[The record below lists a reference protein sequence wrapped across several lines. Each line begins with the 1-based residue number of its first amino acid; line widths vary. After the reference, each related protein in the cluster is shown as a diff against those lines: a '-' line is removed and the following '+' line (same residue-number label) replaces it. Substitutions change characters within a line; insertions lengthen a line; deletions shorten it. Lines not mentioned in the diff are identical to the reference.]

1 MHFIQHFAIDV
12 LRLTLWLVILAAVF
26 VPLERL
32 VALRAG
38 GAWRSQSGV
47 DLAYYFISSLLPAAI
62 LALPMALLASAV
74 RELLPSAVFTWA
86 QALPVWAK
94 FGLALVVAEFGMYWG
109 HRWSHE
115 IPLLWRFH
123 AVHHSA
129 EHLDWL
135 VNTRAHPVD
144 MVFVRL
150 CGLVPVFALGLAQ
163 GATGK
168 SESIAITLATTF
180 WGFAIHANVRWR
192 FGWLEQLIA
201 TPAFHHWHHTRH
213 EHIDRNYATM
223 FPWMDRLFGTLHLPP
238 QWPRDYGTETPV
250 AASLPRQIID
260 PFRRVPRSPDPSSTG
275 RSSAHRR

>member
-1 MHFIQHFAIDV
+1 MQSLQHFAIDV

-32 VALRAG
+32 FALREARV
-38 GAWRSQSGV
+38 WRNQSGV
-47 DLAYYFISSLLPAAI
+47 DIGYYFLSSLLPAAL
-62 LALPMALLASAV
+62 LALPMALLATAL
-74 RELLPSAVFTWA
+74 R
-86 QALPVWAK
+86 QALPASAMTWSDAMPVWARWS
-94 FGLALVVAEFGMYWG
+94 LALVVAELGTYWG

-129 EHLDWL
+129 EHMDWL

-150 CGLVPVFALGLAQ
+150 CGLLPVYALGLVQ
-163 GATGK
+163 VSTGK
-168 SESIAITLATTF
+168 TESVAIALATTF
-180 WGFAIHANVRWR
+180 WGFAVHANVRWR

-201 TPAFHHWHHTRH
+201 TPAFHHWHHTRN

-223 FPWMDRLFGTLHLPP
+223 FPWMDRLFGTLHLSQ
-238 QWPRDYGTETPV
+238 QWPREYGTDTPI
-250 AASLPRQIID
+250 AGSLPRQIID
-260 PFRRVPRSPDPSSTG
+260 PFQRETRTATDR
-275 RSSAHRR
+275 